1 MNLDEVK
8 LDDKYKQAGGG
19 VYLTG
24 TQALVK
30 IAILQG
36 MCDRQAELLD
46 SWHNLLSQVTAVRSN
61 RLQRRQQL
69 VRDHPQAV
77 QRC

>member
-1 MNLDEVK
+1 MNLDQVS

-30 IAILQG
+30 VAMLQG
-36 MCDRQAELLD
+36 ICNRQAETLS
-46 SWHNLLSQVTAVRSN
+46 SWHNLLSRVAV
-61 RLQRRQQL
+61 
-69 VRDHPQAV
+69 V
-77 QRC
+77 

>member
-8 LDDKYKQAGGG
+8 LGNKYKQTGGG

-30 IAILQG
+30 IAMLQG
-36 MCDRQAELLD
+36 ICERQTELLN
-46 SWHNLLSQVTAVRSN
+46 SWHNPLSRVTV
-61 RLQRRQQL
+61 
-69 VRDHPQAV
+69 V
-77 QRC
+77 

>member
-8 LDDKYKQAGGG
+8 LGDKYKQAGGG

-30 IAILQG
+30 VAMLQG
-36 MCDRQAELLD
+36 NCDRQAEMLE
-46 SWHNLLSQVTAVRSN
+46 SWHNPMSGVAV
-61 RLQRRQQL
+61 
-69 VRDHPQAV
+69 V
-77 QRC
+77 

>member
-8 LDDKYKQAGGG
+8 LGDKYKQTGGG

-30 IAILQG
+30 IARLQVIR
-36 MCDRQAELLD
+36 DRQAELLD
-46 SWHNLLSQVTAVRSN
+46 G
-61 RLQRRQQL
+61 
-69 VRDHPQAV
+69 
-77 QRC
+77 

>member
-8 LDDKYKQAGGG
+8 LGNKYKQTGGG

-30 IAILQG
+30 IAMLQG
-36 MCDRQAELLD
+36 NCDRQAEMLD
-46 SWHNLLSQVTAVRSN
+46 SWHNPMSRVTV
-61 RLQRRQQL
+61 
-69 VRDHPQAV
+69 V
-77 QRC
+77 